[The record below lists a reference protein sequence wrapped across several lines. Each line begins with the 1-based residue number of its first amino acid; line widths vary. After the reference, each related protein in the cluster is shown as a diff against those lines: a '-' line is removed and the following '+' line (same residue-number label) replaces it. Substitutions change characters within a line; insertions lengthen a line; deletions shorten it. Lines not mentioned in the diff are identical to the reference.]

1 MAPADTL
8 ALPVITVHG
17 VPSEP
22 GTSPEPSVYE
32 RSMATSLTPQMLP
45 THIGVLV
52 DGNRRWAAQ
61 RGLSTRE
68 GHAAGAERIIDFL
81 GWGAYWGLPQ
91 VTLYMLST

>member
-32 RSMATSLTPQMLP
+32 RSMATS
-45 THIGVLV
+45 
-52 DGNRRWAAQ
+52 
-61 RGLSTRE
+61 
-68 GHAAGAERIIDFL
+68 
-81 GWGAYWGLPQ
+81 
-91 VTLYMLST
+91 